1 MSSDAAVNVYLWLER
16 PVFLSSLSLT
26 DFELG
31 FWKRPFGSSH
41 AARRSKTT
49 SETRA
54 SDACGGVRRS
64 HSLALP
70 RRGQIRDSRKAQS
83 GGQQCLRQL
92 AHLFE
97 VQPRRLLAELRRAPS
112 SNGEV
117 WRHCF
122 SSPKSAR
129 ARPPR
134 ATTPRPTASAGHRK
148 RTKRV
153 GAAAVRGSGRATARE
168 TSPPVEP
175 PTDP

>member
-1 MSSDAAVNVYLWLER
+1 MSSDAAVNVYLWLDGGYLDDRLSIAEWL
-16 PVFLSSLSLT
+16 VVLSS
-26 DFELG
+26 DF
-31 FWKRPFGSSH
+31 RPFGSSR

-54 SDACGGVRRS
+54 SDTCGGLTEPHS
-64 HSLALP
+64 HTSFCP
-70 RRGQIRDSRKAQS
+70 RRGQIRDSRKSQS

-134 ATTPRPTASAGHRK
+134 ATPPCPTASAGRRK
-148 RTKRV
+148 ATERV
-153 GAAAVRGSGRATARE
+153 GARRGPRLQSRDRSRDFSAR
-168 TSPPVEP
+168 
-175 PTDP
+175 